1 MKIFKNF
8 FFQKIIF
15 MKLFFWVN
23 HIYYVYYNNL
33 ILYINIKLKVQNLTY
48 LKFTVYKY
56 FFIKYIFLKI
66 IYFLIKANIISAKT
80 RQLCYNFAIKNPNIL
95 KKYFF
100 LLKYTKRFKSTT
112 NHLLNQKHYNFKK
125 KILIL
130 YNNKMKPLKII
141 QWSKAVMWY
150 YHFFYNKIY
159 LILVTS
165 KGSYFLKPL
174 VWGLYLKTLF
184 LCYWVYFLYNI
195 QLPLGFYCI
204 IKYFTLNSF
213 YCNLHYNNMFYAQS
227 SGTFLKILF
236 FNKFQSTTIIKLPSS
251 RIVTFA
257 TNSYV
262 YIGRNS
268 NIFVKKIV
276 RGGYF
281 SRLVSPKKIN
291 FHTRGISQNP
301 VDHPNGGR
309 TNTKKP
315 FKTPWGKI
323 AKHTK

>member
-8 FFQKIIF
+8 FLQKLIF
-15 MKLFFWVN
+15 MKLFFLVT

-33 ILYINIKLKVQNLTY
+33 ILYLNIKINFATY
-48 LKFTVYKY
+48 LKFISYKS
-56 FFIKYIFLKI
+56 FTMRYIFLKI

-100 LLKYTKRFKSTT
+100 LLKYTKRFKST
-112 NHLLNQKHYNFKK
+112 NNQLLNQKHYRSKK

-130 YNNKMKPLKII
+130 YNNKLKPMKII
-141 QWSKAVMWY
+141 HWSRAVMWY

-159 LILVTS
+159 LILITS

-174 VWGLYLKTLF
+174 VWGLHLKTWF
-184 LCYWVYFLYNI
+184 SCYWLYLLSEI

-204 IKYFTLNSF
+204 IKYFTLNYF

-236 FNKFQSTTIIKLPSS
+236 FNKFQSTAIIKLPSS
-251 RIVTFA
+251 QIVTFS
-257 TNSYV
+257 TNSYLYV
-262 YIGRNS
+262 GRNS

-276 RGGYF
+276 QGGYF
-281 SRLVSPKKIN
+281 SRLISPKKIN

-323 AKHTK
+323 AKHKK